1 LRARQPAFDAAGALL
16 VYVSTGTPA
25 MAADFAAKE
34 GLGGAVL
41 SDVGRKAFAAARF
54 SRSPWKLLHPR
65 FLANLWRSLRA
76 GHKQTGVQGDP
87 WQQGGVLVFGADG
100 SLRHQQIDGAAG
112 DLLDVDAIVAAAA
125 AVTP

>member
-1 LRARQPAFDAAGALL
+1 MRARQPEFDAAGARL

-41 SDVGRKAFAAARF
+41 SDPERKAFAAA
-54 SRSPWKLLHPR
+54 SMARSPWNLLRPR
-65 FLANLWRSLRA
+65 FFGNLLRALRA

-87 WQQGGVLVFGADG
+87 WQQGGVLVFGPDG
-100 SLRHQQIDGAAG
+100 RLLHQQLDGAAG